1 MTPPEGQTASPD
13 APATCIHCGL
23 PVPRGLYDPDAEHQ
37 FCCNGCRGAYELIH
51 SCGLDRFYAVRD
63 ESDAEPARAVGRDYD
78 EFDDDAFRR
87 LYCRQLDEKHWATE
101 LVLEGVHCAACLWLI
116 ERLPRVCPGVI
127 EARLDIARSTVTVVW
142 DDTAVPLS
150 RVAHTLDTL
159 GYPPHPARSVRARD
173 LRRKENRTALIRV
186 AVSGAL
192 AGNVMLLAIALYG
205 GMFGGIEHAHETL
218 FRYLSAALGLLAL
231 LWPGRVFFTGAIAAT
246 RARAWSLDLPIALG
260 LTVGGITG
268 LVNTVRGTGEIYFDS
283 ITMLVFLLLVGRAF
297 QRRQQAAAADSVE
310 LLYALTPRRARRVEG
325 ETTREVP
332 IEAVCVAD
340 LLEVRP
346 DEVVPADGVVETGD
360 SSIDASMLTGES
372 RPEPIGPGEAITA
385 GSVNLASTIRVRTTA
400 VGEGTRVGKL
410 MRTIEQLS
418 SARPPVLHA
427 EDRIAGW
434 FVTAVLVLAA
444 ATFAIWAP
452 RSLPEAAT
460 HAMTLLIVTCP
471 CALGLATPLA
481 ATVAVGR
488 AARRGILV
496 KGGDVLERLTTSG
509 TIVLDKTGTVTEGRF
524 TLARWCSDEACKPLV
539 RALEEHSTHPVG
551 RALRDT
557 LPDGPEPDR
566 VERLPGEGVEGRFGE
581 TSVFVGSPAAA
592 AARFGEPP
600 SELADA
606 LARAQNDAL
615 TPVLVAVDGRVVA
628 LAALGDRVR
637 DDICGAIEGLR
648 AHGWSVRIASGDDPS
663 VVAAVAR
670 DVGIDDAEGAL
681 TPEGK
686 LALVEQLAVVG
697 PVVMV
702 GDGVNDAAALARA
715 TVGIAVHGGAEASL
729 AAADVYLNRAG
740 LAPVVE
746 LLDGA
751 RRTVRTI
758 HTALGVSLVYN
769 AGAASFAM
777 AGLIHPLAAA
787 ILMPI
792 SSATVL
798 ALAVHRRSFGAG
810 P

>member
-1 MTPPEGQTASPD
+1 MTALEGQSAPHG

-23 PVPRGLYDPDAEHQ
+23 PVPRGLFDPDAEHQ

-63 ESDAEPARAVGRDYD
+63 DADAEPARAVGRDYAD
-78 EFDDDAFRR
+78 FDDDAFRR
-87 LYCRQLDEKHWATE
+87 LYCRRLDERHWATE

-116 ERLPRVCPGVI
+116 ERLPRVRPGVV
-127 EARLDIARSTVTVVW
+127 EARLDITRSTVTIVW
-142 DDTAVPLS
+142 DDTTVPLS
-150 RVAHTLDTL
+150 RVARALDTL

-173 LRRKENRTALIRV
+173 LRRKENRVALIRV
-186 AVSGAL
+186 AVAGAL

-205 GMFGGIEHAHETL
+205 GMFGGIEHEHWTL
-218 FRYLSAALGLLAL
+218 FRWLSTGLGLLAL
-231 LWPGRVFFTGAIAAT
+231 LWPGRVFFAGAIAAA

-260 LTVGGITG
+260 LTVGGLAG
-268 LVNTVRGTGEIYFDS
+268 LVNTVRGAGDIYFDS
-283 ITMLVFLLLVGRAF
+283 ITMLVFLLLIGRWF

-310 LLYALTPRRARRVEG
+310 LLYALTPRRARLVEG
-325 ETTREVP
+325 DTTREVP
-332 IEAVCVAD
+332 IEGVAVGD

-346 DEVVPADGVVETGD
+346 DEIAPADGTVESGE
-360 SSIDASMLTGES
+360 SSVDASMLTGES
-372 RPEPIGPGEAITA
+372 RPEPIGPGDPIVA

-400 VGEGTRVGKL
+400 VGDATRVGKL

-434 FVTAVLVLAA
+434 FVTAVLVLAG
-444 ATFAIWAP
+444 ATLVIWAP
-452 RSLPEAAT
+452 RSLSDAAT

-496 KGGDVLERLTTSG
+496 KGGEVLERLTRPG
-509 TIVLDKTGTVTEGRF
+509 TVVLDKTGTITEGRF
-524 TLARWCSDEACKPLV
+524 TLARWHGDEACQPLV

-551 RALRDT
+551 RTLRDA
-557 LPDGPEPDR
+557 LPAGPEPDR
-566 VERLPGEGVEGRFGE
+566 VERLPGEGVEGRFGA
-581 TSVFVGSPAAA
+581 TRVFVGSPAAA
-592 AARFGEPP
+592 AARFGGAPP
-600 SELADA
+600 EIAGA
-606 LARAQNDAL
+606 LARAQSEAL
-615 TPVLVAVDGRVVA
+615 TPVLVAIDGRISA

-637 DDICGAIEGLR
+637 DDARGAIDGLR
-648 AHGWSVRIASGDDPS
+648 ARGWSVRIAAGVEPA

-670 DVGIDDAEGAL
+670 EVGIDEAEGAL

-686 LALVEQLAVVG
+686 LALVESLSSRA
-697 PVVMV
+697 PVLMV
-702 GDGVNDAAALARA
+702 GDGVNDAGSLARA
-715 TVGIAVHGGAEASL
+715 TVGVAVHGGAEASL

-740 LAPVVE
+740 LGPLVE
-746 LLDGA
+746 LIDGA

-758 HTALGVSLVYN
+758 HVALGASLVYN

-777 AGLIHPLAAA
+777 GGLIHPLAAA
-787 ILMPI
+787 VLMPL

-798 ALAVHRRSFGAG
+798 ALAVRRRSFGG
-810 P
+810 SS